1 MHTLR
6 KLIFYLSLLLVT
18 FPSIAAEEIPE
29 INFEKFTLA
38 NGLRVIV
45 HEDHKIPVVAVN
57 CLLID
62 AILKIESESIF
73 IPYSRLAIP

>member
-1 MHTLR
+1 MFTLR

-18 FPSIAAEEIPE
+18 FPSIAVEEISE

-45 HEDHKIPVVAVN
+45 HEDHKLPVVAVN
-57 CLLID
+57 VWYHVGSKDEEMGKQVLLIC
-62 AILKIESESIF
+62 LSI
-73 IPYSRLAIP
+73 